1 MRACGQARCRRTV
14 AGTGLHQ
21 PWGRPKVFRRATI
34 APWVKVGFG
43 VVQALLLARVALLLI
58 APAPSD
64 ASLAFLGV
72 TEWLVE
78 PFRNAVRSVLV
89 DATGGPSILDTKALA
104 ALVGYTLIEV
114 VMLRVF
120 FRSRAPSEPMPPLPI
135 TPEDLR
141 GPTR

>member
-1 MRACGQARCRRTV
+1 V
-14 AGTGLHQ
+14 KVLH
-21 PWGRPKVFRRATI
+21 RATL

-43 VVQALLLARVALLLI
+43 VVQALLVARVALLLV
-58 APAPSD
+58 APAPSE
-64 ASLAFLGV
+64 AYVAFLGV

-78 PFRNAVRSVLV
+78 PFRDAVRSVLV

-114 VMLRVF
+114 ILLRVL
-120 FRSRAPSEPMPPLPI
+120 FRRRAATEPMPPLPI